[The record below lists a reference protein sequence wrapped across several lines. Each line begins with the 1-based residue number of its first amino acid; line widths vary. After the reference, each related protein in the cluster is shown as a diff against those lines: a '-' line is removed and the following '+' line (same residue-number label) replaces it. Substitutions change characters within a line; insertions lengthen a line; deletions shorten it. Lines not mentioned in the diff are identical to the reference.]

1 MIVMMICN
9 YEEGKVA
16 FDKKLVLKIGFTII
30 SNTFLHYYDYDEID
44 MMMHMKIMIILMR
57 IKWIV
62 KLRN

>member
-1 MIVMMICN
+1 MMICN
-9 YEEGKVA
+9 YED
-16 FDKKLVLKIGFTII
+16 DKMDCNGNIVLKFGFRII
-30 SNTFLHYYDYDEID
+30 TNTFLHYYDYDEID

>member
-1 MIVMMICN
+1 MMICN
-9 YEEGKVA
+9 YEEDKVA
-16 FDKKLVLKIGFTII
+16 FDRKLVLKFGFRII

-44 MMMHMKIMIILMR
+44 MMMHMKIMIILMM